1 MILVWGP
8 TTLDPVSR
16 MQKYVEE
23 GLHFWIQTIYI
34 YIQYPIYISAIAC
47 LWLYL
52 YKYICIYIYINI
64 HISFIFHIWD
74 PVFGMQEIIVGG
86 GSTIVEP
93 TIDSS

>member
-1 MILVWGP
+1 
-8 TTLDPVSR
+8 

-34 YIQYPIYISAIAC
+34 HIYTIPYIYI
-47 LWLYL
+47 
-52 YKYICIYIYINI
+52 YICYSMSMIVFIYIYINI

>member
-1 MILVWGP
+1 
-8 TTLDPVSR
+8 

-34 YIQYPIYISAIAC
+34 YIYNTLYIYICYSMSMVVFIN
-47 LWLYL
+47 
-52 YKYICIYIYINI
+52 KYIYIYIYI
-64 HISFIFHIWD
+64 HISFILIISSVANSMFHIWD